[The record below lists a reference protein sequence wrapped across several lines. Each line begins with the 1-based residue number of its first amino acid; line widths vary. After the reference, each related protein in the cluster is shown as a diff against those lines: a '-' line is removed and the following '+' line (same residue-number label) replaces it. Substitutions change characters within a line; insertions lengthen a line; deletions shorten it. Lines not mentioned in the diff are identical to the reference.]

1 MALGDVEGDIWT
13 QGEGLEVVK
22 YGTWRRKVWDTRTLS
37 MGLGGVKYWTSG
49 RYVWDTGTR
58 SMGHEIWD
66 TGT

>member
-22 YGTWRRKVWDTRTLS
+22 YRTRRRKVWDTGTLS

-49 RYVWDTGTR
+49 RYVWDTET
-58 SMGHEIWD
+58 
-66 TGT
+66 